1 MANSKNT
8 DLPLIEDIRLL
19 GKILGDIVR
28 EQEGVA
34 VFELVERI
42 LSYVQPRVSQP
53 SGNILRSTGFPSL
66 ALLFSSS
73 VCNSSN
79 LRKNSK

>member
-42 LSYVQPRVSQP
+42 RRIRGYWNVYIFQ
-53 SGNILRSTGFPSL
+53 
-66 ALLFSSS
+66 
-73 VCNSSN
+73 
-79 LRKNSK
+79 

>member
-42 LSYVQPRVSQP
+42 RKLSVSFHREA
-53 SGNILRSTGFPSL
+53 NHNANKELTKILKGL
-66 ALLFSSS
+66 SSA
-73 VCNSSN
+73 
-79 LRKNSK
+79 